1 MESLSRIKRRKVEEI
16 KKEKIFKIILFSL
29 VGILAFLFISLYF
42 IFKGKTEEKIIE
54 KPTQE
59 ELVEEEEVESI
70 ENVLPVGSFIEV
82 LEIFEEH

>member
-1 MESLSRIKRRKVEEI
+1 MELLSRIKVKKVEEI

-29 VGILAFLFISLYF
+29 VGILAFLLISLYF

-54 KPTQE
+54 EPIQE
-59 ELVEEEEVESI
+59 ELVEEEKVENI
-70 ENVLPVGSFIEV
+70 ENILPVGSFIEV

>member
-1 MESLSRIKRRKVEEI
+1 MELLSRIKVRKVEEI

-29 VGILAFLFISLYF
+29 VGILAFLLISLYF

-54 KPTQE
+54 EPIQE
-59 ELVEEEEVESI
+59 ELVEEEEVENI
-70 ENVLPVGSFIEV
+70 ENILPVGSFIEV

>member
-1 MESLSRIKRRKVEEI
+1 MELLSRIKVRKVEEI

-29 VGILAFLFISLYF
+29 VGILAFLLISLYF

-54 KPTQE
+54 KPIQE
-59 ELVEEEEVESI
+59 ELVEEEEVENI
-70 ENVLPVGSFIEV
+70 ENILPVGSFIEV